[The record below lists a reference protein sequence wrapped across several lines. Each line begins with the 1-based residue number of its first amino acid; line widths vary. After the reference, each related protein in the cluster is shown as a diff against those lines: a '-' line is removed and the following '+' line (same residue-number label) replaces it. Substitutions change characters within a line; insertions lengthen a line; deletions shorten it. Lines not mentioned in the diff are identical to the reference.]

1 MADPRFFTR
10 AGPFRAA
17 ELARII
23 GAEIAA
29 GGDGD
34 LEIRDVAPLDSA
46 SSGDLSFLDNR
57 KYIDAFTRSAAA
69 ACVVDKRFADR
80 APAGMVL
87 FLSATPYKTHALAA
101 AAFYPVTPPAPGT
114 GPGAAIDPT
123 AVIGEGCRIGPG
135 AVIGAGAMLGARCDI
150 GANAV
155 IGQAVRIGDDTAIGA
170 NASLSHCDVGERT
183 LIHPGVRIGQ
193 RGFGFAIDPAG
204 HVRVPQLGRVIVGDD
219 VEIGANSTVDRGAGP
234 DTVIGDGTMIDNLVQ
249 IGHNVRIGKGCIII
263 AQVGIGG
270 STVLE
275 DYVVVAAQVGIAGH
289 LRIGSGAQIAAKS
302 GIMRD
307 IAPGAK
313 MAGTPAV
320 PVRQFFRQVAM
331 LENMVR
337 KKGG

>member
-1 MADPRFFTR
+1 MADPRFFNR
-10 AGPFRAA
+10 AGPFRIA
-17 ELARII
+17 ELARTV
-23 GAEIAA
+23 GAEVAP

-34 LEIRDVAPLDSA
+34 LEIQDVAPLDTA
-46 SSGDLSFLDNR
+46 SSRDLSFLDNR
-57 KYIDAFTRSAAA
+57 KYIDAFKRSAAA
-69 ACVVDKRFADR
+69 ACVVDKRYADQ

-87 FLSATPYKTHALAA
+87 LLSATPYKAFALAA
-101 AAFYPVTPPAPGT
+101 AAFYPVAPPAPGVAA
-114 GPGAAIDPT
+114 GAAIDPT
-123 AVIGEGCRIGPG
+123 AEIGDGCRIGPG
-135 AVIGAGAMLGARCDI
+135 AVIGAGAVLGARCDI

-155 IGQAVRIGDDTAIGA
+155 IGQAVRIGDDTVIGA
-170 NASLSHCDVGERT
+170 NASLSHCDVGGRT

-204 HVRVPQLGRVIVGDD
+204 HVKVPQLGRVIVGDD

-263 AQVGIGG
+263 AQVGIAG

-289 LRIGSGAQIAAKS
+289 LTIGTGAQIAGQS

-307 IAPGAK
+307 IAPGTR

-320 PVRQFFRQVAM
+320 SALQYFRQIAT
-331 LENMVR
+331 LEKLVQ
-337 KKGG
+337 KKGR

>member
-1 MADPRFFTR
+1 MADPRFFNR

-17 ELARII
+17 ELARLI

-34 LEIRDVAPLDSA
+34 LEIRDVAPLDRA

-57 KYIDAFTRSAAA
+57 KYIDAFARSTAA
-69 ACVVDKRFADR
+69 ACIVEPRFCDQ

-87 FLSATPYKTHALAA
+87 FLSSTPYKAYALAA
-101 AAFYPVTPPAPGT
+101 AALYPPTPPTPGV
-114 GPGAAIDPT
+114 ADSAVVDPT
-123 AVIGEGCRIGPG
+123 AEIGPGCRIGPG
-135 AVIGAGAMLGARCDI
+135 AVIGPGVVLGARCDI
-150 GANAV
+150 DANVV
-155 IGQAVRIGDDTAIGA
+155 IGQAVRVGEDSIIGA
-170 NASLSHCDVGERT
+170 NASLSHCVIGVRS

-204 HVRVPQLGRVIVGDD
+204 HIKVPQLGRVIIGND

-249 IGHNVRIGKGCIII
+249 IGHNVHIGKGCIII

-289 LRIGSGAQIAAKS
+289 LRIGTGAQIAAKS
-302 GIMRD
+302 GLMRD
-307 IAPGAK
+307 VAPGAR

-320 PVRQFFRQVAM
+320 PARQFFRQVAM
-331 LENMVR
+331 IEKLVK
-337 KKGG
+337 KKGR